1 MRTES
6 RRAPRAA
13 ELTCRAVCRLSRRRM
28 SSMGQSESIP
38 ANSAS
43 ARAVTIAS
51 PLPLGASNAALRA
64 RRRASATSP
73 TARRAAWP
81 NIRRTSLLWPVRSAA
96 GRNTSAKTSTPERLT
111 SGSVV
116 ATDSLAVGTP
126 VPETCG
132 AKDRTDH
139 RSAALVAASRR
150 TLAGPEM
157 INVPCLGLASRARI
171 SFRAARARARCPG
184 SSKLNGT
191 WTMPDR
197 GRSASRRALT

>member
-1 MRTES
+1 MSEQSTTQVHRNLKHLREMVDELGGAVNQQQTMITT
-6 RRAPRAA
+6 RAEITRQAA
-13 ELTCRAVCRLSRRRM
+13 VQSTDELARLFV
-28 SSMGQSESIP
+28 Q
-38 ANSAS
+38 
-43 ARAVTIAS
+43 V
-51 PLPLGASNAALRA
+51 
-64 RRRASATSP
+64 
-73 TARRAAWP
+73 
-81 NIRRTSLLWPVRSAA
+81 RRTL
-96 GRNTSAKTSTPERLT
+96 ERLT